1 MPNYLT
7 KEEIRQWRSSLER
20 ITLEDYAKKL
30 GKEISNEKET
40 NDMVDMV
47 YKNSPTITYVVDEDM
62 LLPKK
67 KIKAERISS
76 LAQQSFEREKE
87 MSLEMK
93 ERDIINALNKSRQE
107 AKKEA
112 KKEIKMEV
120 KEDVKNKSSKKTKKE
135 TTLTAKK
142 APKTVKAP
150 KVSKSVKETKMA
162 DADILD
168 DIQITFKKN
177 LTPRE
182 QAVFE
187 HFLNNKNQIVYAKEL
202 AQVLELPRDY
212 VYKYIKNL
220 RAKMNENA
228 IQNADNGGFVLEV
241 K

>member
-20 ITLEDYAKKL
+20 ITLEEYAKRL

-47 YKNSPTITYVVDEDM
+47 YRHSSEVRYVTPEEPAVNTNNSPF
-62 LLPKK
+62 KG
-67 KIKAERISS
+67 ERISS
-76 LAQQSFEREKE
+76 LAQQSFDREKE
-87 MSLEMK
+87 ISLERREREIRK
-93 ERDIINALNKSRQE
+93 ELSEKKIANKEATPKQA
-107 AKKEA
+107 AKKEVKA
-112 KKEIKMEV
+112 AIKEV
-120 KEDVKNKSSKKTKKE
+120 K
-135 TTLTAKK
+135 
-142 APKTVKAP
+142 KTVAKAKTVAP
-150 KVSKSVKETKMA
+150 EEVEKSPATTIES
-162 DADILD
+162 
-168 DIQITFKKN
+168 DIQISFKKN

-187 HFLNNKNQIVYAKEL
+187 HFLNNKNSIVYAKEL

-228 IQNADNGGFVLEV
+228 LQNADNGGFVLTI
-241 K
+241 

>member
-20 ITLEDYAKKL
+20 ITLEEYAKRL

-40 NDMVDMV
+40 NDMVDKV
-47 YKNSPTITYVVDEDM
+47 YKHSSEVRYVSPEETVVVNNNN
-62 LLPKK
+62 PFKG
-67 KIKAERISS
+67 ERISS
-76 LAQQSFEREKE
+76 LAQQSFDREKE
-87 MSLEMK
+87 ISLEKREREIRK
-93 ERDIINALNKSRQE
+93 ELNEKRSVKRE
-107 AKKEA
+107 APKVAKKEVNA
-112 KKEIKMEV
+112 AIKEV
-120 KEDVKNKSSKKTKKE
+120 KKTVAKSKTVSAKE
-135 TTLTAKK
+135 T
-142 APKTVKAP
+142 
-150 KVSKSVKETKMA
+150 SKSAV
-162 DADILD
+162 DVDS
-168 DIQITFKKN
+168 DIQISFKKN

-228 IQNADNGGFVLEV
+228 LQNADNGGFVLTV
-241 K
+241 